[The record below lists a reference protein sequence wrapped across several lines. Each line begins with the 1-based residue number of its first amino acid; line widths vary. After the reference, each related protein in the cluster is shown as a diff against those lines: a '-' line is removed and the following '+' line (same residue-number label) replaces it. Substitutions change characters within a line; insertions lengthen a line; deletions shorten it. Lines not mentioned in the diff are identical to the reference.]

1 VDRYATKSW
10 QSLQALHILSR
21 EEAEEK
27 ADRAVLAILAEIEDS
42 PTCNDEI
49 WELLENDLEEVAM
62 GLHGYV

>member
-1 VDRYATKSW
+1 
-10 QSLQALHILSR
+10 LSR